1 MSVTAHT
8 PVAVVAPEVL
18 AGRWPNI
25 AANVSGVP
33 LALQAFALGIGS
45 DVAAW
50 WAPWALAAAVPYL
63 FGARPG
69 RVGALVIAC
78 VALVA
83 GPAPLAGAAAGAL
96 AADIATAACGRAT
109 RCPRRCWSRSARR
122 CCSPSR
128 SPELAAPPGGHEV
141 AVRGRGVGRV
151 LEVQAGGAEIVD

>member
-1 MSVTAHT
+1 VSVTAHI
-8 PVAVVAPEVL
+8 PVAVLGRDVVAT
-18 AGRWPNI
+18 RWPNLV
-25 AANVSGVP
+25 ANVLGVP

-78 VALVA
+78 VALIA

-96 AADIATAACGRAT
+96 AADIATRGVRPRYAMPAAL
-109 RCPRRCWSRSARR
+109 
-122 CCSPSR
+122 
-128 SPELAAPPGGHEV
+128 LAAIGTSLLLAVSV
-141 AVRGRGVGRV
+141 A
-151 LEVQAGGAEIVD
+151 

>member
-8 PVAVVAPEVL
+8 PVAVLTPEVL
-18 AGRWPNI
+18 AARWPNLV
-25 AANVSGVP
+25 ANVLGVP

-63 FGARPG
+63 FGVRAG
-69 RVGALVIAC
+69 RAGTLVIAC

-96 AADIATAACGRAT
+96 AADIA
-109 RCPRRCWSRSARR
+109 S
-122 CCSPSR
+122 
-128 SPELAAPPGGHEV
+128 
-141 AVRGRGVGRV
+141 RGVRPRYAMPAALAV
-151 LEVQAGGAEIVD
+151 AIATSALLAVSIA

>member
-1 MSVTAHT
+1 VSVTAHT
-8 PVAVVAPEVL
+8 PVAVLSPETL
-18 AGRWPNI
+18 AARWPNLV
-25 AANVSGVP
+25 ANVLGVP

-83 GPAPLAGAAAGAL
+83 GPAPLAGVAAGAL
-96 AADIATAACGRAT
+96 AADIAT
-109 RCPRRCWSRSARR
+109 
-122 CCSPSR
+122 
-128 SPELAAPPGGHEV
+128 
-141 AVRGRGVGRV
+141 RGVRPRYAMPAALLVAIGTSLLLAV
-151 LEVQAGGAEIVD
+151 SIA

>member
-8 PVAVVAPEVL
+8 PVAVLTPEL
-18 AGRWPNI
+18 LRARRPNL
-25 AANVSGVP
+25 AANVIGAP

-50 WAPWALAAAVPYL
+50 WVPWALAAAVPYL

-78 VALVA
+78 IALVA

-96 AADIATAACGRAT
+96 AADIA
-109 RCPRRCWSRSARR
+109 S
-122 CCSPSR
+122 
-128 SPELAAPPGGHEV
+128 
-141 AVRGRGVGRV
+141 RGVRPRYALPAALV
-151 LEVQAGGAEIVD
+151 AAISTTLLLAVSIA